1 MKKKYLIF
9 YKAIIVAIFIG
20 VTCVANAQRLVAAE
34 EYSQAVR
41 KLADELKA
49 KLEKIER
56 SNDVDIMVNR
66 LPYEEEVSKR
76 KLWAAAHYALED
88 LKNVRYFYL
97 HPNVLSLDWDIE
109 TTRAA
114 RTNEI
119 LSVRPKRPSG
129 DSNQTLTKIIVK
141 DGKSFYIE
149 GTQPGLHPSK
159 YRETSTISFYDPSG
173 RKIQCRGTILPFD
186 YLKELIKTSQIK
198 VVSKRG
204 SKPFPDMTGSSTN
217 GGMGAAYVD
226 VADSWLLK
234 SSYTNEVVN
243 LPFGTFWTSTPNDGG
258 LKCITVD
265 VYATHAYEE
274 TSMNMNKSEEAL
286 CLYAYG
292 IDYTQLLNWYK
303 ESLDYIM
310 RDVNKLIGEQ
320 EAKEKAKED
329 AFDEADKKEPLA
341 MLLIGTASAIK
352 SDRSLFDYVVTET
365 STTYE
370 INIIA
375 NTNTIRFAKEFWN
388 KLKHLNDPNG
398 NIPLYYFGQQGPG
411 HYNYKVATS
420 NEENK
425 THIKKLL
432 NKIVDNSKSS
442 IYVFV
447 KSHFRGSSQDCLTI
461 QNCNDFRI
469 HGVNG
474 DSRYGDKGVDIPCLD
489 LYMEKGSV
497 LYSVSISKDIVSL
510 LNNTKNTGYKVKVK
524 K

>member
-1 MKKKYLIF
+1 MKKKCLIL

-20 VTCVANAQRLVAAE
+20 VTCVANAQQSLSAE
-34 EYSQAVR
+34 EYSQTVW
-41 KLADELKA
+41 KLADELKD
-49 KLEKIER
+49 KLNEVQR
-56 SNDVDIMVNR
+56 SNEIWKLNWQKY
-66 LPYEEEVSKR
+66 PEEQ
-76 KLWAAAHYALED
+76 KLWGAAEYALED

-114 RTNEI
+114 RTKEI
-119 LSVRPKRPSG
+119 LSVRPKRPSS
-129 DSNQTLTKIIVK
+129 DSHQTLTKIIVK

-149 GTQPGLHPSK
+149 GTLPGLHPSK
-159 YRETSTISFYDPSG
+159 YRETTTISFYDPSS
-173 RKIQCRGTILPFD
+173 RKIQCCGTILPFD
-186 YLKELIKTSQIK
+186 QLKELIKTSQIK
-198 VVSKRG
+198 IVSKRG
-204 SKPFPDMTGSSTN
+204 SKPFLDMTGSSTN

-274 TSMNMNKSEEAL
+274 TSMNKSEEAL
-286 CLYAYG
+286 CLYAFG

-341 MLLIGTASAIK
+341 MLLIGTASVIK
-352 SDRSLFDYVVTET
+352 SDRSLFDYVITET

-388 KLKHLNDPNG
+388 KLKHLNDPKG
-398 NIPLYYFGQQGPG
+398 NIPLYYFGQRGPG
-411 HYNYKVATS
+411 DYSYKVATS

-510 LNNTKNTGYKVKVK
+510 LNNTKDTGYKVKVK